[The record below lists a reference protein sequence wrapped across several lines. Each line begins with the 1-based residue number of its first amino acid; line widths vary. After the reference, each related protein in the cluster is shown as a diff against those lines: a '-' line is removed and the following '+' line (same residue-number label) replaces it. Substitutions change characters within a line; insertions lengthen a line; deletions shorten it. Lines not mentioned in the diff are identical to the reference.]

1 MEFHGHCSTPCK
13 IQCGVPQGS
22 VLGPL
27 FFLTYINDLFN
38 VSDVLDFILFAD
50 DTNIFFSHNDMKFLS
65 EIIYNELAKLTQ
77 LFLGN
82 KLSINLKKSSYII
95 FRPW

>member
-1 MEFHGHCSTPCK
+1 MYQMCW
-13 IQCGVPQGS
+13 
-22 VLGPL
+22 
-27 FFLTYINDLFN
+27 
-38 VSDVLDFILFAD
+38 ILFCLQM
-50 DTNIFFSHNDMKFLS
+50 TQIYFFSHNDMKFLS
-65 EIIYNELAKLTQ
+65 EITNNELAKLTQ

>member
-1 MEFHGHCSTPCK
+1 MPHN

-27 FFLTYINDLFN
+27 LFLIYINDLYN

-50 DTNIFFSHNDMKFLS
+50 DTNILFSHNDMKFLS
-65 EIIYNELAKLTQ
+65 ETINNELTKLTQ
-77 LFLGN
+77 WFLAT
-82 KLSINLKKSSYII
+82 KLSINLKNQVT
-95 FRPW
+95 